1 MTKSKYL
8 SLNLAIFGDGSS
20 DGSGETASAAGMQTS
35 TEGNPTT
42 DLNAEFEALIK
53 GKYKDQYNSRV
64 SNTVRE
70 RVKNSSEIVSKYEAL
85 APTLQMLGKKYGV
98 DASDIKALNKAIEED
113 DSYYEDEALE
123 KGVTV
128 EQLKEWKKI
137 ERENSELKAQMAE
150 QERRDNANKLVATW
164 MSQAESVKAV
174 YPSFNLETE
183 IANPKFA
190 ELLKNNIDVRT
201 AYEVV
206 HKDEILPAA
215 MQFAAKQAE
224 VKLANNIRAN
234 ANRPTENGLASQSGV
249 EVVTDVS
256 KLSPKQ
262 RAEYAERAMR
272 GERIT
277 F

>member
-20 DGSGETASAAGMQTS
+20 DGSGEMASAAGMQTS

>member
-1 MTKSKYL
+1 MKESKYL

-20 DGSGETASAAGMQTS
+20 EGSGETASAAGMQTS

-174 YPSFNLETE
+174 YPSFNLEAE